1 MDKLKQSA
9 VYRQRLTDFAKAQ
22 KFDLGWWLVILIFFG
37 MSVSTL
43 LVWRS
48 VLKDHH
54 HSQVNNT
61 ALPDAAP
68 IKPPEVQPPT
78 ATPLTFA
85 GTGVSLEITR
95 ILAKQF
101 QKTHPEI
108 KINVPASIGSSGA
121 IQGAAEGA
129 IAVGMVS
136 RPLKAQEKKLG
147 LTVKAIAKTP
157 LAFAVH
163 PSVPDNNITS
173 TQLLDIYQGK
183 KTQWRDRQEIIVL
196 TREPG
201 DSSILILEQKI
212 SGFKQVYADSQ
223 KDKRWTT
230 LYKDQ
235 QLNRLIEKTPLTLGI
250 ADVGTITAEK
260 KLSSIKTL
268 KFNGIAPT
276 IENVAKG
283 KYPLVKN
290 LYFVFHPGKISPD
303 AEEFIK
309 FVRSP
314 EGAKI
319 LAANSYLAMEEDK
332 K

>member
-9 VYRQRLTDFAKAQ
+9 VYWQRLTDFAKAQ
-22 KFDLGWWLVILIFFG
+22 KRELGWWFVILLFFS
-37 MSVSTL
+37 MSVSTV

-48 VLKDHH
+48 VLKDNQ
-54 HSQVNNT
+54 SQVNNT
-61 ALPDAAP
+61 TLLDAAP

-121 IQGAAEGA
+121 IHGAADGA
-129 IAVGMVS
+129 ITVGMVS
-136 RPLKAQEKKLG
+136 RPLKKQEKKLG
-147 LTVKAIAKTP
+147 LTVIAIAKTP
-157 LAFAVH
+157 IAFAVH

-173 TQLLDIYQGK
+173 AQLLDIYQGK
-183 KTQWRDRQEIIVL
+183 KTQWRDSQEIIVL

-201 DSSILILEQKI
+201 DSSILILENKI

-235 QLNRLIEKTPLTLGI
+235 QMNQRLEKTPLTLGI

-268 KFNGIAPT
+268 KFNGTAPT

-290 LYFVFHPGKISPD
+290 LYFVVDPGKISPD
-303 AEEFIK
+303 TQEFIK
-309 FVRSP
+309 FVRSR

>member
-9 VYRQRLTDFAKAQ
+9 VYWQRLTDFAKAQ
-22 KFDLGWWLVILIFFG
+22 NFDLGWWLVILIFFS
-37 MSVSTL
+37 MSVSTV

-54 HSQVNNT
+54 YNQVNNT
-61 ALPDAAP
+61 ALPDAP
-68 IKPPEVQPPT
+68 IKSLEVQPPT
-78 ATPLTFA
+78 ATKLTFA
-85 GTGVSLEITR
+85 GSGVSLEITR
-95 ILAKQF
+95 ILAKEF
-101 QKTHPEI
+101 QKTHPKI

-121 IQGAAEGA
+121 IQGAADGA

-136 RPLKAQEKKLG
+136 RPLKENEKKLG
-147 LTVKAIAKTP
+147 LKVIAIAKTP
-157 LAFAVH
+157 VAFAVH
-163 PSVPDNNITS
+163 ASVPDNNITS

-183 KTQWRDRQEIIVL
+183 KTQWLNNREIIVL

-201 DSSILILEQKI
+201 ESSTLILEQKI
-212 SGFKQVYADSQ
+212 SGFKQIYADSQ

-230 LYKDQ
+230 LYKDRQ
-235 QLNRLIEKTPLTLGI
+235 MNQLLEKTPLTLGI
-250 ADVGTITAEK
+250 ADVGTITTEK

-290 LYFVFHPGKISPD
+290 LYFVFIPGKTSPD
-303 AEEFIK
+303 AQKFMK